1 MTISKTKPKKRKD
14 ADEKLETLR
23 TQVTVGASKR
33 ISKLNTKGMRSIIGD
48 SAEAI
53 QQLLETNANESALA
67 LMQKRLLQAVVD
79 TLPFAEHT
87 IRATKGAKGVYQ
99 FNSLITS
106 IRELMID
113 MQSTRDKG
121 AIGAELVERVIRP
134 AFLDIGMTL
143 VQEEARLDAE
153 IKDVLG
159 IEAYKKIKAA
169 RKESLGRI
177 AQMIQDKYNESKN
190 QAVTFLQG

>member
-1 MTISKTKPKKRKD
+1 MTTTKPKAKRKP
-14 ADEKLETLR
+14 DEKLEKLR
-23 TQVTVGASKR
+23 NQVTVGASKR
-33 ISKLNTKGMRSIIGD
+33 ISKLNTKGMRSILGD
-48 SAEAI
+48 SAEEI
-53 QQLLETNANESALA
+53 QQLLESNNNDNATT
-67 LMQKRLLQAVVD
+67 LMQKRLMQTVVD
-79 TLPFAEHT
+79 LIPYAEHAV
-87 IRATKGAKGVYQ
+87 RATKGAKGVYQ
-99 FNSLITS
+99 INSLVTS
-106 IRELMID
+106 LRELMID